1 MNGKVLK
8 RPSFLMA
15 TNFVSVVPDDV
26 AKFRTRGVLLL
37 KAGRETS
44 ISLSQNQ
51 LSEEDRIKLKV
62 SPAAREESAR
72 VTSAQQSPGDVVHC
86 YKSPHVFLVNV
97 YRSFLFLQEVAAV
110 DGLYRIRV
118 PRVFLQSERQA
129 EGHLTTFVRAVCV
142 FIFSHADISVVLLTL
157 FSSSLINHS
166 ISQASTTAGNFEKF

>member
-1 MNGKVLK
+1 MNDKVLK
-8 RPSFLMA
+8 RPSFLIA

-62 SPAAREESAR
+62 SPAAREESVR

-86 YKSPHVFLVNV
+86 YKSPYVFLGNV
-97 YRSFLFLQEVAAV
+97 Y
-110 DGLYRIRV
+110 
-118 PRVFLQSERQA
+118 
-129 EGHLTTFVRAVCV
+129 
-142 FIFSHADISVVLLTL
+142 
-157 FSSSLINHS
+157 
-166 ISQASTTAGNFEKF
+166 